1 MSQEDI
7 EFEDTNNLK
16 LDLVKNLTMM
26 YMYQTTAID
35 NPKNIMTVNSKVA
48 KGLGSSILAFKSNYF

>member
-1 MSQEDI
+1 
-7 EFEDTNNLK
+7 
-16 LDLVKNLTMM
+16 MM

-48 KGLGSSILAFKSNYF
+48 KGLGSSILAF